1 MSQLAKGYLNSCF
14 HNLAMLYLAS
24 KSPRRRQILKKS
36 GIEFSVLMPKIKE
49 VVKEKEPRKRA
60 ILIAEKKVRSV
71 AHKVEKGI
79 ILGVDTIVV
88 IGKRVLG
95 KPKSKQEAKRM
106 LLLLSRKNHRVISG
120 IFLLKKPE
128 GKIIKSYEETKVR
141 FRKLSNQEI
150 ENYLNT
156 REPYDKAGAYA
167 IQGQGGL
174 FIAKIEGC
182 YQNVIGFPL
191 PKILKLLKKLR
202 P

>member
-1 MSQLAKGYLNSCF
+1 
-14 HNLAMLYLAS
+14 
-24 KSPRRRQILKKS
+24 
-36 GIEFSVLMPKIKE
+36 MPKIKE